1 MSLFIVGVGRAA
13 RNESDSLVKASSERL
28 KSHIR
33 EIGGLLCCNVYLGNL
48 LVSQLG

>member
-33 EIGGLLCCNVYLGNL
+33 EIGACSAVMCIWGTFW
-48 LVSQLG
+48 